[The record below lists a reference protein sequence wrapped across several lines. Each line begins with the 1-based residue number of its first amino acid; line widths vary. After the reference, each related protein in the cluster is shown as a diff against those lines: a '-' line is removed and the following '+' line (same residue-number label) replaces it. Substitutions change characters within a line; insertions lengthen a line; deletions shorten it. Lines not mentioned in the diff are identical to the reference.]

1 VSWEG
6 EAAAVEGL
14 ATTAGVA
21 LPQAAAAPGELAPLP
36 ADLLLE
42 LEGQSLDQL
51 LQGLLSRDMIR
62 QPLAARYGVDPKRL
76 ELLRRTPFR
85 LRLRPQEQGPFRASL
100 ELQLPVGEQAAAW
113 RAMFTSVT
121 EALRREGLTTE
132 AKPTAESTQ
141 ESRQAPL
148 PPERQ
153 GEEAAPAEPAT
164 APPAATRKET
174 STAPMIWHRPD
185 DGAVVGGWR
194 WIGAG
199 PSAEVLLFLGP
210 PPLAPLPLGW
220 RNRPPE
226 PGLRLR
232 VRSEALDRLGLL
244 PAGIP
249 PLVRRASQLW
259 LETEPLGDPAAGAAI
274 SRLTG
279 RLRLE
284 R

>member
-1 VSWEG
+1 V
-6 EAAAVEGL
+6 
-14 ATTAGVA
+14 
-21 LPQAAAAPGELAPLP
+21 PGELPPLP

-62 QPLAARYGVDPKRL
+62 QPLASRYGVDTKRL

-100 ELQLPVGEQAAAW
+100 ELQLPVGQQAAAW

-121 EALRREGLTTE
+121 EALEREGFTTQTPE
-132 AKPTAESTQ
+132 APQQSQ
-141 ESRQAPL
+141 ESRQASQ
-148 PPERQ
+148 PPEQRD
-153 GEEAAPAEPAT
+153 GDTAPSEPAT
-164 APPAATRKET
+164 ESLAATTKE
-174 STAPMIWHRPD
+174 SATATMVWRRPD

-194 WIGAG
+194 WIGTG
-199 PSAEVLLFLGP
+199 SSAEVLLFLGP
-210 PPLAPLPLGW
+210 APVAPLPLGW
-220 RNRPPE
+220 GDRPAE

-232 VRSEALDRLGLL
+232 VRSAELDRLGLL

-249 PLVRRASQLW
+249 PLVRRSSQLW
-259 LETEPLGDPAAGAAI
+259 LETEPLEKPAGAAI